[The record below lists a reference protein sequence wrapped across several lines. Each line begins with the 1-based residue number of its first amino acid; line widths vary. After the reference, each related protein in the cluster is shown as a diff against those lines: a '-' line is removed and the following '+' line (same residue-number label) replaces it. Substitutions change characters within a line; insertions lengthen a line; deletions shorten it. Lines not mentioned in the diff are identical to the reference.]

1 MVADVV
7 NKLSVALRYPVDG
20 DFMPLVSSTLLERMP
35 EALPEPHAEQ
45 YLGAGRFQQDLMH
58 MWLKLWKEQ
67 RTSGLLPYGHFGVQL
82 LVLRSPTDGEELRS
96 EPATW
101 EPAAE
106 ADNDAEKDASE
117 EMQWVT
123 RNQKADSDN
132 DTSGYNVRSWPRRM
146 DCAGTL

>member
-1 MVADVV
+1 
-7 NKLSVALRYPVDG
+7 
-20 DFMPLVSSTLLERMP
+20 
-35 EALPEPHAEQ
+35 
-45 YLGAGRFQQDLMH
+45 
-58 MWLKLWKEQ
+58 MWGKLWKEQ
-67 RTSGLLPYGHFGVQL
+67 RTFGLLTYGHFGVQL

-123 RNQKADSDN
+123 PNQKDAT
-132 DTSGYNVRSWPRRM
+132 DTSGYDVRSWPRRQERRM
-146 DCAGTL
+146 TSYAPRKRRQGLKTRT

>member
-1 MVADVV
+1 
-7 NKLSVALRYPVDG
+7 
-20 DFMPLVSSTLLERMP
+20 
-35 EALPEPHAEQ
+35 
-45 YLGAGRFQQDLMH
+45 
-58 MWLKLWKEQ
+58 MWGKLWKEQ
-67 RTSGLLPYGHFGVQL
+67 RTFGLLTYGHFGVQL

-123 RNQKADSDN
+123 PNQKDATTIDTCGN
-132 DTSGYNVRSWPRRM
+132 DVRSWPRRQERRT
-146 DCAGTL
+146 TLYAPHKRRQGLKTRT